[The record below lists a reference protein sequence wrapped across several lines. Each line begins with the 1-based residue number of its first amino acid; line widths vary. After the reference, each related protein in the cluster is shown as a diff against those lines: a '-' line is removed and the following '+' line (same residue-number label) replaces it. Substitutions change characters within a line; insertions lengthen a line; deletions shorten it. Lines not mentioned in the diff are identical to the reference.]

1 MAKCPRC
8 ALSVAPYTRCDRC
21 GLMLGFDGI
30 TVLID
35 FAESACFERVRALAQ
50 RRPSYSEWTE
60 ENGRRYLRVTYS
72 KPETEDFQQLAAA
85 AAGLSHKRAFL
96 NGMEIHWP
104 SNGEAAALHPGLQHL
119 AASKAAR
126 APRAHAPHAK

>member
-21 GLMLGFDGI
+21 GLMLGFDGL

-35 FAESACFERVRALAQ
+35 FEDSATFERVRALAQ
-50 RRPSYSEWTE
+50 RQPSYSEWTE

-72 KPETEDFQQLAAA
+72 KAERVEYNRLADAAA
-85 AAGLSHKRAFL
+85 TLSRKHTFL
-96 NGMEIHWP
+96 NGMEIRWP
-104 SNGEAAALHPGLQHL
+104 SGSTAAAYSSQARHPVAPKPQ
-119 AASKAAR
+119 R
-126 APRAHAPHAK
+126 AKSAHPPSGK